1 MRFKIS
7 VARTAGFCFGVRRAL
22 DKTLEI
28 LNESDNTVR
37 TLGPLIHNEQVLDIL
52 RMRGVTALGADE
64 PINGKTIIIRAHGV
78 TPQALKE
85 LKEDE
90 ARICN
95 ATCPKVSHVQAIVKK
110 YARRGYDVLIV
121 GDTGHAEVEGL
132 LGYAEGRGRVVS
144 GPDQARLIESF
155 DRVCIVAQTTQ
166 NTEIFHETVEVVRA
180 VSRECLVF
188 DTICSATSDRQQEVL
203 ELAQRSDLMV
213 IVGGKSSANTR
224 RLADLAQEHCRTVLI
239 RSPEELDRG
248 TLEGVHRIG
257 VTAGASTPS
266 WVIRQVIDR
275 IQEVGW
281 DMAPFPLPIL
291 HSVVKY
297 ALRTNIAFSL
307 AMALLV
313 ASAGGLLGVTF
324 NPLHA
329 LLGFWFAFY
338 WSTLAELFPTEHSPV
353 RFYSRANP
361 FREHPRRWISATL
374 FLTVIVLILSI
385 DSGFAAIGCLAFFMS
400 GGFLFSCPVPRFLA
414 KMKITRIRDYP
425 YLKDSWFA
433 LFAASMIV
441 LYPLCSGDLSD
452 SLRSS
457 GLMFAYYAILMWSRS
472 VMLDIRDHQ
481 FDLVYGR
488 KTLPIRLGKFR
499 TQLVFIILIV
509 IWLIVSVMPVWLNHA
524 PPTHL
529 FLVTVPLYFMV
540 YLVMYHQ
547 RLMFI
552 RLTSDAAVDSVLW
565 LAIIAAFAAT
575 LLSR

>member
-52 RMRGVTALGADE
+52 RMRGVTALETDE
-64 PINGKTIIIRAHGV
+64 SVGGKTIIIRAHGV

-85 LKEDE
+85 LKADD
-90 ARICN
+90 AKICN

-132 LGYAEGRGRVVS
+132 LGYAEGRGHVVS
-144 GPDQARLIESF
+144 GPDQARLVGPLG
-155 DRVCIVAQTTQ
+155 RVCIVAQTTQ
-166 NTEIFHETVEVVRA
+166 NSEIFHETVEVVRGI
-180 VSRECLVF
+180 SHECLVF

-203 ELAQRSDLMV
+203 ELARRSDLMV

-239 RSPEELDRG
+239 RSPEELDRH
-248 TLEGVHRIG
+248 TLEGVHTIG

-275 IQEVGW
+275 IQEIGW
-281 DMAPFPLPIL
+281 SMAPFPFPIL
-291 HSVVKY
+291 HTIVKF

-313 ASAGGLLGVTF
+313 VSAGSLLGVTF
-324 NPLHA
+324 DPLHS

-361 FREHPRRWISATL
+361 FHEHPRQWISATL
-374 FLTVIVLILSI
+374 VLTLIALLLSLY
-385 DSGFAAIGCLAFFMS
+385 SGLLAVGCLIFFMA
-400 GGFLFSCPVPRFLA
+400 GGFLFSCPVPRILA
-414 KMKITRIRDYP
+414 TIGITRIRDYP

-441 LYPLCSGDLSD
+441 LYPLCTRDFPD
-452 SLRSS
+452 SLRSP
-457 GLMFAYYAILMWSRS
+457 GLMFVYYAILMWSRS

-488 KTLPIRLGKFR
+488 KTLPIRLGKLR
-499 TQLVFIILIV
+499 TQIVFIILIFTWLLV
-509 IWLIVSVMPVWLNHA
+509 SIMPIWLDQA
-524 PPTHL
+524 PKTDL
-529 FLVTVPLYFMV
+529 ILVVVPLYFMI

-547 RLMFI
+547 RIIFI

-565 LAIIAAFAAT
+565 LAITTAFAAAFIA
-575 LLSR
+575 R